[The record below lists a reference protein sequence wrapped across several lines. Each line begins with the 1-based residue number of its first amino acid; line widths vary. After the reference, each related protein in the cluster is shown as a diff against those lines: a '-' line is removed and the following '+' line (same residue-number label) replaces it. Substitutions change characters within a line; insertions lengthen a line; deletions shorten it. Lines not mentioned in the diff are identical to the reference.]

1 MPHPANDPLQISDA
15 GLALIERFEGFMPDW
30 YLDPVGV
37 RTIAYGWTHALP
49 DGFTPP
55 LTEAEGRQ
63 LLRQTVGAY
72 EDAVRRHVDVPLA
85 QSQFDALVSFTYN
98 LGASNLAASTLLR
111 RLNEG
116 SATEA
121 AAEFDKWV
129 LAGGVPLAGL
139 VRRRAAERA
148 LFESTLWPEPT
159 PPMPQPPDPPPVHPD
174 PAPYQPVP
182 ITEVEPIPARPPQ
195 FLDADV
201 PPPPSVDTP
210 PGPSID
216 LDPTDPEPDRG
227 GPAW

>member
-1 MPHPANDPLQISDA
+1 MPHSANDPLQISDV

-49 DGFTPP
+49 DGFDPP

-72 EDAVRRHVDVPLA
+72 EDAVRRLVDVPLA
-85 QSQFDALVSFTYN
+85 QAQFDALVSFTYN
-98 LGASNLAASTLLR
+98 LGATNLGSSTLLR
-111 RLNEG
+111 RLNDG
-116 SATEA
+116 DAAGA

-148 LFESTLWPEPT
+148 LFESASAPGPSV
-159 PPMPQPPDPPPVHPD
+159 PQPPDPPPVDPD
-174 PAPYQPVP
+174 PPPHQPVP
-182 ITEVEPIPARPPQ
+182 ITEVERIPGRPPH
-195 FLDADV
+195 FLESDLPD
-201 PPPPSVDTP
+201 PPPVDTP
-210 PGPSID
+210 PGISVD
-216 LDPTDPEPDRG
+216 ADPPAPGPDRD
-227 GPAW
+227 GPGW

>member
-1 MPHPANDPLQISDA
+1 MPHPANDPLRISAA

-49 DGFTPP
+49 DGFDPP

-72 EDAVRRHVDVPLA
+72 EDAVRRLVDVPLA
-85 QSQFDALVSFTYN
+85 QAQFDALVSFTYN
-98 LGASNLAASTLLR
+98 LGATNLGSSTLLR
-111 RLNEG
+111 RLNDG
-116 SATEA
+116 DAAGA

-148 LFESTLWPEPT
+148 LFESARAPGSGPSV
-159 PPMPQPPDPPPVHPD
+159 PRPPDPPPVHSD
-174 PAPYQPVP
+174 PPPYQPVP
-182 ITEVEPIPARPPQ
+182 IHEVEPIPPRPPH
-195 FLDADV
+195 FLDPGLPD
-201 PPPPSVDTP
+201 PPPVAPPPGRVVD
-210 PGPSID
+210 PGPS
-216 LDPTDPEPDRG
+216 TPEPGRG
-227 GPAW
+227 GPGW